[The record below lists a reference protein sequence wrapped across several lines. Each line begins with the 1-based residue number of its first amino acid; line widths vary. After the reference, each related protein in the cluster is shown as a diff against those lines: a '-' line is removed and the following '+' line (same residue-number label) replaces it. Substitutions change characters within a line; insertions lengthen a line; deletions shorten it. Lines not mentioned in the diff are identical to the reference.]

1 MFNYLL
7 TVGCPEFLLTHQTT
21 KVFKTF
27 VVSSL
32 YQQNFRAP
40 SMMKIHGHDTV
51 LIFRVAY
58 NGHNKIVGSLVVQPR
73 HRYHR
78 QRFVPR

>member
-21 KVFKTF
+21 KVLKTF

-32 YQQNFRAP
+32 YQQNFRPPQVSFKGSYVLETPKLLP
-40 SMMKIHGHDTV
+40 SE
-51 LIFRVAY
+51 
-58 NGHNKIVGSLVVQPR
+58 P
-73 HRYHR
+73 
-78 QRFVPR
+78 